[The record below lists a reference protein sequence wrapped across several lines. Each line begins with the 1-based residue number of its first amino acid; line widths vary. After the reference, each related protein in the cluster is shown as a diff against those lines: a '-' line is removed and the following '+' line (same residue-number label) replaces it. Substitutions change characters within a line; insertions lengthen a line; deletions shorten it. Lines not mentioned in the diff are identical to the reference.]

1 MKNILHTVS
10 SVCLVIWLIGF
21 VGYEVVPQFHLLLLA
36 GVIAAIISVR
46 MPKKRLKIKAKKLS
60 QTPSP

>member
-46 MPKKRLKIKAKKLS
+46 MPKKPLKLKAKKLS
-60 QTPSP
+60 QTVNP